1 MIRLDHIS
9 INVQDHYEAAIRLR
23 TETGFGFYD
32 GGTLGA
38 TSANKIMP
46 LGRGNYIEIV
56 GTADPYK
63 WEANH
68 EQHPDEWMYNLV
80 KTGDHFGGLCLRV
93 DSQQELEDL
102 AKMRGWTA
110 PHAGG
115 RMRPSGV
122 FLPWM
127 STPSPSPWQKGLPNV
142 YFWPDMTMHP
152 SGQPVEPSPGQVQ
165 PLGVTWLEVGG
176 TEADMKDW
184 LRVPLDAIP
193 FRYNGKGHGLYAV
206 AVKTDNGEVVIR
218 RKSASEP

>member
-9 INVQDHYEAAIRLR
+9 INVQNHYEAAIRLR
-23 TETGFGFYD
+23 GETGFGFYD
-32 GGTLGA
+32 GGTLGP

-46 LGRGNYIEIV
+46 LGGSNYIEIV

-102 AKMRGWTA
+102 AKMRGWTP

-115 RMRPSGV
+115 RMRPSGI

-127 STPSPSPWQKGLPNV
+127 STPSPSPWSKGLPNV
-142 YFWPDMTMHP
+142 YFWPDMTQHP
-152 SGQPVEPSPGQVQ
+152 SGQPTEPAPGLTR
-165 PLGVTWLEVGG
+165 PLGVTWIEVGG
-176 TEADMKDW
+176 SEADMKDW
-184 LRVPLDAIP
+184 LGVPLDAIP
-193 FRYNGKGHGLYAV
+193 FRYNGEGHGLYAV
-206 AVKTDNGEVVIR
+206 AVKTDKGEVVIR
-218 RKSASEP
+218 RKSAAEA